1 MSETLTDPL
10 IGRVVDGRYEIRNHV
25 ATGGMAAVYVAFD
38 KRLEREVALKA
49 MHQPLVDDAA
59 SREFV
64 ARFRREAKSSAR
76 LTHPGIVHVYDQGI
90 DGELS
95 YLTMEYVRGENLRSR
110 IAQEGTLTIGEA
122 LGLTDAI
129 LDALATAHRLGLVHR
144 DVKPENVLIDT
155 DGRARITDFGLARA
169 VTEVNAQSDT
179 LIMGSPGYLAPE
191 LLTAGDAGSPGVDV
205 YAVGVMLFE
214 MVTGRHPFTGES
226 PVDIAAQHVHE
237 DLPTPSTFAPW
248 LPTEFDD
255 LVAALAARESSE
267 RPTDAAA
274 ALVLVRS
281 TRALMDDPTL
291 DRRADPPSGTLAI
304 TRDPD
309 ATTVLETPAAGMTVA
324 LPVGIGRPFERV
336 GTDLAAFDEDPDAL
350 LPTKPQRRAWW
361 WVGAILAVIVLLG
374 AASLWWYNAVGPGA
388 FTTVPYV
395 EGQTQEDATRMLEA
409 AGFTVKVDERNDD
422 EAIEG
427 TAIGTDPKAQQRAQK
442 GTEVTLIISLG
453 PEMITVPSVVGSQ
466 EEVARA
472 ALDEARLTAAKS
484 ETVYDDTIPKGE
496 VISAS
501 PKPGTSI
508 RHDEPVTLTVSGGP
522 EPIVVPDLTGM
533 TLEEAQASLADYAMD
548 VTVEHDRTEKVAKGQ
563 IFKQD
568 PKADADAHRTDP
580 ITIWV
585 SDGPPLIT
593 VDDYVGMDYA
603 DGVAAAKKDGFNV
616 VTNGKYAFLSHK
628 NHIVDQSLAPNQQV
642 EKGTTLVLVYN

>member
-10 IGRVVDGRYEIRNHV
+10 LGRVVDGRYEIRGHV

-90 DGELS
+90 DGDLS

-110 IAQEGTLTIGEA
+110 IAHEGTLTVGEA

-169 VTEVNAQSDT
+169 VTEVSARPDT

-191 LLTAGDAGSPGVDV
+191 LLANGDASPTVDV

-214 MVTGRHPFTGES
+214 MVTGRHPFTGDS
-226 PVDIAAQHVHE
+226 PIDIASRHVHE
-237 DLPTPSTFAPW
+237 DLPAPSTFAAW

-255 LVAALAARESSE
+255 LVGALAARDPSE
-267 RPTDAAA
+267 RPADAAA

-291 DRRADPPSGTLAI
+291 DRRADPPTGSIALAA
-304 TRDPD
+304 DPD
-309 ATTVLETPAAGMTVA
+309 ATMVLHTPAAGTTVA
-324 LPVGIGRPFERV
+324 LPVGLGLPFEAV
-336 GTDLAAFDEDPDAL
+336 GAELSSYDEDPDAL
-350 LPTKPQRRAWW
+350 QPAGPQRRAWW
-361 WVGAILAVIVLLG
+361 WLASILAVVLLLG
-374 AASLWWYNAVGPGA
+374 AASVWWYNAIGPGA
-388 FTTVPYV
+388 YTTVPAV
-395 EGQTQEDATRMLEA
+395 DGRSTEAATRTLTA
-409 AGFTVKVDERNDD
+409 AGFTVKVDERYDD
-422 EAIEG
+422 NVLPDI
-427 TAIGTDPKAQQRAQK
+427 AIGTDPQAQQRAAK
-442 GTEVTLIISLG
+442 GSEVTLIISLG
-453 PEMITVPSVVGSQ
+453 PEMTTVPSLVGSQ
-466 EEVARA
+466 EDKANAE
-472 ALDEARLTAAKS
+472 LTEAKLPIGDPTRVYS
-484 ETVYDDTIPKGE
+484 DTVPKGE
-496 VISAS
+496 VIAS
-501 PKPGTSI
+501 NPKGGESV
-508 RHDEPVTLTVSGGP
+508 RHDTPVKLTVSDGP
-522 EPIVVPDLTGM
+522 EPIEIPDVTGK
-533 TLEEAQASLADYAMD
+533 TLDEAQATLADYALD
-548 VTVEHDRTEKVAKGQ
+548 VTVEHDRTDKVKEGE

-568 PKADADAHRTDP
+568 PESATPAHRTDA

-585 SDGPPLIT
+585 SDGPPLVT
-593 VDDYVGMDYA
+593 VNDYVGMDYK
-603 DGVAAAKKDGFNV
+603 DGVAQAKADGLKVRTYGQWPWSTKD
-616 VTNGKYAFLSHK
+616 T
-628 NHIVDQSLAPNQQV
+628 IIDQSIEPNQQV
-642 EKGTTLVLVYN
+642 EKGSTITLRYN

>member
-10 IGRVVDGRYEIRNHV
+10 IGRVVDGRYEIRDHV
-25 ATGGMAAVYVAFD
+25 ATGGMAAVYLAFD

-95 YLTMEYVRGENLRSR
+95 YLTMEFVRGENLRAR
-110 IAQEGTLTIGEA
+110 IAHEGTLTVGEA

-169 VTEVNAQSDT
+169 VTEVNAQSET

-191 LLTAGDAGSPGVDV
+191 LLSDGEAAAPGVDV

-237 DLPTPSTFAPW
+237 DLPAPSTFAAW

-255 LVAALAARESSE
+255 LVASLAARDPRE
-267 RPTDAAA
+267 RPADAAA

-281 TRALMDDPTL
+281 TRGLMDDPTL
-291 DRRADPPSGTLAI
+291 DRRADPPSGALAI
-304 TRDPD
+304 TNDPD
-309 ATTVLETPAAGMTVA
+309 ATTVLETPAAGTTVA
-324 LPVGIGRPFERV
+324 LPVGIGRPFEPV
-336 GTDLAAFDEDPDAL
+336 GGDPGAFDEDPDAL
-350 LPTKPQRRAWW
+350 QPTKPQRRAWW
-361 WVGAILAVIVLLG
+361 WVGAILAVLLLLG
-374 AASLWWYNAVGPGA
+374 AAGLWWYNAVGPGA
-388 FTTVPYV
+388 FTTVPAVQGDTV
-395 EGQTQEDATRMLEA
+395 ENATRSLEA
-409 AGFTVKVDERNDD
+409 AGFSVKLDERNDD

-427 TAIGTDPKAQQRAQK
+427 TAIGTDPGAQQRAQK
-442 GTEVTLIISLG
+442 GSEVTLIVSLG
-453 PEMITVPSVVGSQ
+453 PKMITIPSVVGSQ
-466 EEVARA
+466 EDVARD
-472 ALDEARLTAAKS
+472 ALEKAELTVAKS
-484 ETVYDDTIPKGE
+484 KTVYDDTIPKGE
-496 VISAS
+496 VVSAD
-501 PKPGTSI
+501 PKPGTSV
-508 RHDEPVTLTVSGGP
+508 RHDKPVTLTVSAGP
-522 EPIVVPDLTGM
+522 APIVVPDLTGM
-533 TLEEAQASLADYAMD
+533 TLDDAQLALADYAME
-548 VTVEHDRTEKVAKGQ
+548 VTVEHGRSEKVEKGQ

-568 PKADADAHRTDP
+568 PKAKADAHRTDP

-585 SDGPPLIT
+585 SDGLPLVT
-593 VDDYVGMDYA
+593 VDDYVGMKFDKA
-603 DGVAAAKKDGFNV
+603 VAAAEHDGLTVSVYGQWPWSKKH
-616 VTNGKYAFLSHK
+616 T
-628 NHIVDQSLAPNQQV
+628 IVDQSIEPKQQV
-642 EKGTTLVLVYN
+642 EKGTTITLRYN